1 MAIYF
6 DNSATTQPFD
16 FVAQRMQTYMTQSYY
31 NPSALYAPAVEVAQ
45 NLRKVRRDFARD
57 LFVQEDE
64 IYFTSGGT
72 ESNNTVILGT
82 VLARRGPL
90 HLITTAVEHSSVYEA
105 FLRLEKYGH
114 HVEFLPTDANG
125 CVRMEDLRRALRPDT
140 ALVSIMHV
148 NNESGAINDI
158 ASLSGLTKQLA
169 PHCIFHRDGVQ
180 AYLKVPFVAP
190 QVDAYSI
197 SAHKFHAP
205 RGVGVLMCKKTVR
218 IDPVITG
225 GPQEGGMR
233 AGTENT
239 MSIVAMGEAQQY
251 YLAHQKEHIDRILSV
266 KRRLVQG
273 LSNLPGVRFNGPA
286 FESAAPQILSV
297 SFENI
302 RGETLLHALEEKGIY
317 VGTGSACSSR
327 KKGKNRIL
335 AAMGVPAQVAQ
346 GTIRFSFGCMNTTEE
361 SEIVAQEVVRAVTH
375 LRRFVRR

>member
-16 FVAQRMQTYMTQSYY
+16 FVAQRMQTYMTHSYY

-57 LFVQEDE
+57 LSVHEEE

-105 FLRLEKYGH
+105 FLRLEKMGH
-114 HVEFLPTDANG
+114 QVDFLPTDAKG
-125 CVRMEDLRRALRPDT
+125 CVRMEDLRRVLRPHT

-158 ASLSGLTKQLA
+158 AALAAMVKQVA
-169 PHCIFHRDGVQ
+169 PRCIFHSDGVQ
-180 AYLKVPFVAP
+180 AYLKVPFHSP
-190 QVDAYSI
+190 HVDAYSI

-218 IDPVITG
+218 IDPIITG

-233 AGTENT
+233 AGTENA

-251 YLAHQKEHIDRILSV
+251 YLAHQKEHIERILGV
-266 KRRLVQG
+266 KRRLMEG
-273 LSNLPGVRFNGPA
+273 LSELPGVRFNGPPIEA
-286 FESAAPQILSV
+286 AAPQILSV
-297 SFENI
+297 SFENV
-302 RGETLLHALEEKGIY
+302 RGETLLHALEEKNIY

-335 AAMGVPAQVAQ
+335 AAMGVPPQYAQ
-346 GTIRFSFGCMNTTEE
+346 GTIRFSFGCMNTQEE